1 MALLTAEDV
10 LNKKFQATRMRE
22 GYDQD
27 EVDDFLDEVVETFAK
42 YEQENHELKARLA
55 AAERRVA
62 ELENEPAQAA
72 PVAEAPA
79 AEQPAAQPEYA
90 AQPQQAEEPAEQP
103 AAQQQGAEPSQQQMS
118 EPETA
123 TGMLALAQKLHDDY
137 VQAGNEEH
145 DRIVGEAKREAEQI
159 VGEAKQEQER
169 TRNELEQERSM
180 LERKIDELRVFER
193 DYRTRMRSYLEKLLS
208 EVDSK
213 STGNSG
219 SINPL
224 GN

>member
-42 YEQENHELKARLA
+42 YEQEAHELKARLA

-62 ELENEPAQAA
+62 ELENA
-72 PVAEAPA
+72 PPAEAPEPTEFA
-79 AEQPAAQPEYA
+79 AGGP
-90 AQPQQAEEPAEQP
+90 
-103 AAQQQGAEPSQQQMS
+103 PSDIEAPTDMEGFANQFSQMDAGS
-118 EPETA
+118 SGNGTEPEAA

-137 VQAGNEEH
+137 VRAGTEEH
-145 DRIVGEAKREAEQI
+145 DRIVGEARREAERL

-169 TRNELEQERSM
+169 TRNELEQERGL

-193 DYRTRMRSYLEKLLS
+193 DYRTRMRSYLENLLS

-213 STGNSG
+213 DSG
-219 SINPL
+219 TAL
-224 GN
+224 GGLPQ

>member
-62 ELENEPAQAA
+62 ELEN
-72 PVAEAPA
+72 APA
-79 AEQPAAQPEYA
+79 AAAPDVEENPAPAQPEYA
-90 AQPQQAEEPAEQP
+90 TPEPVQEAPAQPAPAQP
-103 AAQQQGAEPSQQQMS
+103 APAQQQMS
-118 EPETA
+118 EPESA

-145 DRIVGEAKREAEQI
+145 DRIIGEAKREAEQL
-159 VGEAKQEQER
+159 VSEAKQEQER
-169 TRNELEQERSM
+169 TRNELERERSI

-213 STGNSG
+213 GTGNSG

>member
-62 ELENEPAQAA
+62 ELEN
-72 PVAEAPA
+72 APA
-79 AEQPAAQPEYA
+79 AAAPE
-90 AQPQQAEEPAEQP
+90 AEEPQAPAEPEYVAPEPVAAPAQP
-103 AAQQQGAEPSQQQMS
+103 APQAQMS
-118 EPETA
+118 EPESA

-145 DRIVGEAKREAEQI
+145 DRIIGEAKREAEQI

-169 TRNELEQERSM
+169 TRNELERERSV

-213 STGNSG
+213 NGGGSG
-219 SINPL
+219 SVSPL
-224 GN
+224 G

>member
-62 ELENEPAQAA
+62 ELENAPAPAVAA
-72 PVAEAPA
+72 PEAEEPQAPA
-79 AEQPAAQPEYA
+79 EPEPVQPAVPAQPAAQPA
-90 AQPQQAEEPAEQP
+90 AQAAAPAQK
-103 AAQQQGAEPSQQQMS
+103 QS
-118 EPETA
+118 EPESA

-145 DRIVGEAKREAEQI
+145 DRIIGEAKREAEQI

>member
-62 ELENEPAQAA
+62 ELENAPAQAA
-72 PVAEAPA
+72 PEAVEPQSPAEPEYVAPEPVQPVAQAAPA
-79 AEQPAAQPEYA
+79 
-90 AQPQQAEEPAEQP
+90 QQ
-103 AAQQQGAEPSQQQMS
+103 S
-118 EPETA
+118 EPESA

-145 DRIVGEAKREAEQI
+145 DRIISAAKREAEQI
-159 VGEAKQEQER
+159 VSEAKAEQER
-169 TRNELEQERSM
+169 TRTELERERSV

-213 STGNSG
+213 SAGNAG
-219 SINPL
+219 AGHPL
-224 GN
+224 G

>member
-62 ELENEPAQAA
+62 ELENA
-72 PVAEAPA
+72 PAPA
-79 AEQPAAQPEYA
+79 AAAPEAEEPQAPAEPEPVQPAAP
-90 AQPQQAEEPAEQP
+90 AQKQ
-103 AAQQQGAEPSQQQMS
+103 S
-118 EPETA
+118 EPESA

-145 DRIVGEAKREAEQI
+145 DRIIGEAKREAEQI

>member
-62 ELENEPAQAA
+62 ELENA
-72 PVAEAPA
+72 PAPA
-79 AEQPAAQPEYA
+79 AAAPEVEGTQAPAEPESVQPAVPAQPAVQA
-90 AQPQQAEEPAEQP
+90 AAPAQK
-103 AAQQQGAEPSQQQMS
+103 QS
-118 EPETA
+118 EPESA

-145 DRIVGEAKREAEQI
+145 DRIIGEARREAEQI

-169 TRNELEQERSM
+169 TRNELEQERSV

-208 EVDSK
+208 EVDNK
-213 STGNSG
+213 SAG
-219 SINPL
+219 SASANPL